1 MDNHRIYG
9 LMAEF
14 ETPDALLTAVQ
25 RLRSQGYRRIEA
37 YTPFPVEGLAEA
49 LKLPPS
55 PIPWIIL
62 AGAVSGA
69 VLGFGMQV
77 IATTVMLT
85 INVGGRPFNSW
96 PAYIPITFEMMVLFG
111 AFSGLFGLF
120 FLDGLPQPYHPVF
133 NVRGFERASNDRFFL
148 AVEGRD
154 LQFDRN
160 STRQLMQNLGS
171 VQVSEIER

>member
-1 MDNHRIYG
+1 MDNRRIYG

-14 ETPDALLTAVQ
+14 ETPDALLAAV
-25 RLRSQGYRRIEA
+25 RRMRAQGYRRIET
-37 YTPFPVEGLAEA
+37 YTPFPIEGLAEA

-62 AGAVSGA
+62 AGAVAGV

-77 IATTVMLT
+77 IATSLMLT
-85 INVGGRPFNSW
+85 VNVGGRPAFSW
-96 PAYIPITFEMMVLFG
+96 PAYIPITFEMMILFG

-133 NVRGFERASNDRFFL
+133 NVPGFERASNDRYFL

-154 LQFDRN
+154 LLFDRN
-160 STRQLMQNLGS
+160 TTRQLMQSLGS
-171 VQVSEIER
+171 VQVSEIGM